1 MRTLQSL
8 LRADAS
14 LQARIAPARAE
25 DVAAF
30 IALRG
35 QTRENAVS
43 ASRLASAGITAGAWS
58 ADIRSGLLVGFTAA
72 TPDGIVGYCFG
83 NTATGEVVVLA
94 LLPEAEGQGL
104 GRALLRHVVLALRR
118 RGHRRLFLGC
128 SSDPGVRSYGFYR
141 HLGWRSTGAFDAHDD
156 EILELMVD
164 EEGDPA

>member
-1 MRTLQSL
+1 MSAHKPEAL
-8 LRADAS
+8 

-25 DVAAF
+25 DAAAF

-43 ASRLASAGITAGAWS
+43 ESRLASVGITARTWA

-72 TPDGIVGYCFG
+72 AAGRIVGYGFG

-94 LLPEAEGQGL
+94 LLPQAEGRGL
-104 GRALLRHVVLALRR
+104 GRALLQHVVVALRSH
-118 RGHRRLFLGC
+118 GHRRLFLGC

-156 EILELMVD
+156 EILEMTAD
-164 EEGDPA
+164 DDADPG